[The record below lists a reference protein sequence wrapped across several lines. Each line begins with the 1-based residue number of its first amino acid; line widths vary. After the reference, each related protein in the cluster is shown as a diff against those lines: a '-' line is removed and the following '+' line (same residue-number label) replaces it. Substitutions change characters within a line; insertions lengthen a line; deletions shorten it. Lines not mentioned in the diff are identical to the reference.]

1 LWVQLDHPGRQC
13 PQMVCTPPLSPSDVQ
28 LAILGNFARPRP
40 MDQGHI
46 EEVIARIII
55 TDRLVKKAGFS
66 GVKINGGGAL
76 KNRVRIIVGV
86 RKALGTDFPIGV
98 KLNSTDFQKV
108 SFNLENCITVARWL
122 GEDSVDFLEISGGTY
137 KQLILIGVEPTE
149 LR

>member
-1 LWVQLDHPGRQC
+1 
-13 PQMVCTPPLSPSDVQ
+13 M
-28 LAILGNFARPRP
+28 
-40 MDQGHI
+40 
-46 EEVIARIII
+46 
-55 TDRLVKKAGFS
+55 
-66 GVKINGGGAL
+66 GGAL
-76 KNRVRIIVGV
+76 KNRVRIIVGL